1 MASGL
6 SAPHAPAAQWEGTE
20 QHPKVLI
27 GQDGCKPPLFLWG
40 WVQEGPARDTR
51 DPGVRAPSLPPAP
64 SPGTGGTQASCPP
77 SFPPPHTEEAEPS
90 CRPDAAAPP
99 ASPGERAAP
108 ARGPAGRFLPA
119 PRDPGA
125 PRNPAPR
132 HPGVGKRR
140 RGHTVRQ
147 GLGGTPEPRLP
158 LPSPTTG
165 RHSQARAGN
174 GTQASG
180 TWGGHPRSKAPAG
193 GRSCRAR
200 CVWQRHARQD
210 SPTAAPRGPAQ
221 PAGGWVPAQGFP
233 ADEDPTCPEFLR
245 LCGSEAGE
253 GGSREPPAM
262 GYLRPCGARSCPRAT
277 GHGAQPT
284 GHHHPT
290 WSPQGI
296 LPSGPRG
303 SRPPSTSTGV
313 WGPHHPDS
321 PICCAAAATTPCRS
335 AALAA
340 SHRPAQGDG
349 AQLTRGDGG
358 ATPCPAGRCSCTTQP
373 YVSPPKTPTKPPAG
387 CGPRQAGD
395 AYCLSGLPQAPP
407 LPSGTAWC
415 LSFPSCVMAAS
426 PGPAAAAG
434 RLRVP
439 QKAALA
445 PVPARR
451 RPAGQSS
458 VGAGPAAS
466 TSGPA
471 PLGTAQPQLSLG
483 KLRHGTAAPGTT
495 EPRRGLAPP
504 GWGDTA
510 PRRDVGIGAPCQ
522 GVLPAP
528 AAHAPA
534 GSRSP

>member
-6 SAPHAPAAQWEGTE
+6 GAPHAPAPQWEGTE
-20 QHPKVLI
+20 KHPKVLI
-27 GQDGCKPPLFLWG
+27 GQDGCKPPLLSWS
-40 WVQEGPARDTR
+40 WVQGGPAGDTR
-51 DPGVRAPSLPPAP
+51 DPGVQAPSLPPAP
-64 SPGTGGTQASCPP
+64 SPPGTGGTQASCPP
-77 SFPPPHTEEAEPS
+77 PSPPPHTEEAEPS

-99 ASPGERAAP
+99 ASLGERAAP

-132 HPGVGKRR
+132 HPGVGKRQ
-140 RGHTVRQ
+140 RGHTVCQ
-147 GLGGTPEPRLP
+147 GLGGTPESRLP

-165 RHSQARAGN
+165 RRSWARAGD

-180 TWGGHPRSKAPAG
+180 TWGGGGHTRSKAPAG
-193 GRSCRAR
+193 GCSCRAR
-200 CVWQRHARQD
+200 CVWQRHARRD
-210 SPTAAPRGPAQ
+210 RPTATLRGPAQ

-233 ADEDPTCPEFLR
+233 ADEDPTCPKFLR
-245 LCGSEAGE
+245 LCGSKVGE
-253 GGSREPPAM
+253 GGSREPPAT
-262 GYLRPCGARSCPRAT
+262 GYLRPRGARSCPCAT
-277 GHGAQPT
+277 GHGAQPA
-284 GHHHPT
+284 GHHHPA
-290 WSPQGI
+290 WYPQGI

-303 SRPPSTSTGV
+303 SRPPTSTGA

-335 AALAA
+335 AALATH
-340 SHRPAQGDG
+340 HRPAQGDG

-358 ATPCPAGRCSCTTQP
+358 ATPCLAGWCSCTTQP
-373 YVSPPKTPTKPPAG
+373 YINPRDPCKTPSTMWT
-387 CGPRQAGD
+387 QAGRG
-395 AYCLSGLPQAPP
+395 CLQWAPASPP
-407 LPSGTAWC
+407 LPLGTAWC
-415 LSFPSCVMAAS
+415 LSFPSCVMAVS

-434 RLRVP
+434 RLPVP

-466 TSGPA
+466 TSGPT

-483 KLRHGTAAPGTT
+483 KLRHGTAAPDTT
-495 EPRRGLAPP
+495 EPCRGLAPP
-504 GWGDTA
+504 GCGDTA
-510 PRRDVGIGAPCQ
+510 PRCDVGIGAPCQ